1 MPKQVWKI
9 ERFDGGLNT
18 GADPRDIDV
27 NELAAAV
34 DIAVDD
40 IGKITSMGSF
50 VAHDAGA
57 NKAAITAGYGL
68 HYFSHDRINAHLSG
82 NHLDEPDLA
91 THVEWDRTGD
101 VSDSGVTTVETLTP
115 TPSSPW
121 EDSQTHSAFVQ
132 TSSSGSG
139 ASMYVTAVTNGAG
152 VPTFA
157 IKRSGIGFVV
167 GETIVFTDPGSTS
180 NTATLTVASVGISF
194 SFELDTGTSSTTSSI
209 AGTAQQSYSD
219 RIIAGTSGAEYSF
232 TYTVVVRT
240 APNNFT
246 LTLGNFPTSGVTM
259 PFTAGTH
266 TVTFTSHASAS
277 TRHFTI
283 TAADDVDTTTT
294 QGEIIIDD
302 LLLQRIG
309 TADDAETGDDYLV
322 MADADAAAN
331 LDIYSSTNDVWGVEA
346 IDLGSTTGMKP
357 VFYNADG
364 ALRVSDGNFGAA
376 NQNKW
381 FGYIKQTHFNGITP
395 GGAADAYDSWYT
407 KSLDLAKPTKGLY
420 GQTVAFTDTT
430 AAAPTTQ
437 IEFQGTTTNDFVG
450 WTITGDGYIATDSDS
465 NSQAR
470 IISGVTSGNDSLTT
484 ETNSDGWGG
493 ESIRIFPPAGS
504 GWNVYLK
511 QSSTT
516 GSWPGQ
522 DYQVGTT
529 FIYQGNQESEILNIS
544 ERPNASRL
552 ESIASGF
559 AIDFAIYA
567 TSPYDPFLI
576 GGRVYVRKFGTDD
589 AWVLLADISLVNGVR
604 TDLTSDY
611 TAWSLDGSVDNAHNN
626 APDNVYCYV
635 ESMTAVDPSPWTYEA
650 INGYRSDE
658 SVDIGAAGE
667 GFKTAVVAN
676 RQTYIGNVRREH
688 LDGITRTEGDAMYK
702 SMPGKFDTFPFA
714 RKIEASVQD
723 GDEIVKLEEY
733 ADRILQFK
741 KHKMHLI
748 NISQDLEFLEDTFIH
763 KGILVPN
770 AACKTDFGIAWAN
783 ENGCYLYDGKG
794 VRNLLEKKGMQ
805 VVKEST
811 WRSFLGAAPMVGYA
825 PKERQ
830 LIIGKTAGSEGV
842 GDIFLY
848 DMVSQSWVQGDSKF
862 TDSKKQTNLVVD
874 WDHDLVHAHSN
885 DVGTVLKWDATPV
898 TTTAIS
904 FKTKD
909 IDFGQPAVRKKI
921 YKVYVSY
928 KGDGGEI
935 TVNYGTNGNST
946 MTGQFYITGSS
957 GASTKANAA
966 DLCIYNGDVGTN
978 DWVLAELRPSSS
990 INNIYSFQLK
1000 FDGGTTDAN
1009 FEINDISI
1017 VYRVKNIK

>member
-57 NKAAITAGYGL
+57 NKADITAGYGL
-68 HYFSHDRINAHLSG
+68 HYFSHDRINAHYSG

-91 THVEWDRTGD
+91 THVEWDDTG
-101 VSDSGVTTVETLTP
+101 VADSTGGNI
-115 TPSSPW
+115 
-121 EDSQTHSAFVQ
+121 DF
-132 TSSSGSG
+132 
-139 ASMYVTAVTNGAG
+139 
-152 VPTFA
+152 TFA
-157 IKRSGIGFVV
+157 GG
-167 GETIVFTDPGSTS
+167 
-180 NTATLTVASVGISF
+180 TLA
-194 SFELDTGTSSTTSSI
+194 GTTQQVYGDRLI
-209 AGTAQQSYSD
+209 AGTN
-219 RIIAGTSGAEYSF
+219 GAEYSF
-232 TYTVVVRT
+232 TYTVSVT
-240 APNNFT
+240 LAPNYFT
-246 LTLGNFPTSGVTM
+246 LTLGNFPASGVTM

-283 TAADDVDTTTT
+283 TGADDVGGSTTR
-294 QGEIIIDD
+294 GRFAIDNV
-302 LLLQRIG
+302 LLQRIG

-381 FGYIKQTHFNGITP
+381 FGYIKQTHFLADVDGDAIEP
-395 GGAADAYDSWYT
+395 DGAADAYDGWYT
-407 KSLDLAKPTKGLY
+407 KSLDLAKPTRGLY
-420 GQTVAFTDTT
+420 GEHVSFTDSGSGNATKIYSST
-430 AAAPTTQ
+430 AYA
-437 IEFQGTTTNDFVG
+437 FQRYDNIGSD
-450 WTITGDGYIATDSDS
+450 YIAVS
-465 NSQAR
+465 
-470 IISGVTSGNDSLTT
+470 TSGDEHARLISAADNASSSYLTT
-484 ETNSDGWGG
+484 SNNDGTNGWQS
-493 ESIRIFPPAGS
+493 EDVDLYPSAGT
-504 GWNVYLK
+504 GFNIYIK
-511 QSSTT
+511 ASSTT
-516 GSWPGQ
+516 GNWPQGG
-522 DYQVGTT
+522 YEVGTT
-529 FIYQGNQESEILNIS
+529 FLYEGNQESEVFEIHRDGN
-544 ERPNASRL
+544 RPAVGGQV
-552 ESIASGF
+552 IGVGF
-559 AIDFAIYA
+559 AIDIKVFA
-567 TSPYDPFLI
+567 TSPYDPFII
-576 GGRVYVRKFGTDD
+576 GGRAYIRLRGSDNP
-589 AWVLLADISLVNGVR
+589 WILLADISLRDGAR
-604 TDLTSDY
+604 TDLTSAY
-611 TAWSLDGSVDNAHNN
+611 SAWALQESDDSEHNT
-626 APDNVYCYV
+626 APDNAYCNV
-635 ESMTAVDPSPWTYEA
+635 TTLDAVTDPSPWTYEA
-650 INGYRSDE
+650 INGYRPDE
-658 SVDIGAAGE
+658 SVDIGAGGE

-676 RQTYIGNVRREH
+676 RQVYVGNVKREH

-702 SMPGKFDTFPFA
+702 SMPGKFDTFPIA

-741 KHKMHLI
+741 KRKMHLI
-748 NISQDLEFLEDTFIH
+748 NISQDIEFLEDTFLH
-763 KGILVPN
+763 KGILVPG

-794 VRNLLEKKGMQ
+794 VRNLLEKKGVQ
-805 VVKEST
+805 VIKEST

-830 LIIGKTAGSEGV
+830 IIVGKTAGSEGL
-842 GDIFLY
+842 GDIFLF
-848 DMVSQSWVQGDSKF
+848 DMVSQSWVKGDSKF

-885 DVGTVLKWDATPV
+885 DVGTVIKWDTSPV

-909 IDFGQPAVRKKI
+909 IDFGQPSVRKKV
-921 YKVYVSY
+921 YKVYISF
-928 KGDGGEI
+928 KGGATTTNNSVTIQYSLNGDTDTLNNFYRTSSVDSKGLAASDK
-935 TVNYGTNGNST
+935 TNSDSTPLSGTNSGN
-946 MTGQFYITGSS
+946 
-957 GASTKANAA
+957 
-966 DLCIYNGDVGTN
+966 VGID
-978 DWVLAELRPSSS
+978 DWVLAELRPATSVK
-990 INNIYSFQLK
+990 NCYSFQIHIS
-1000 FDGGTTDAN
+1000 GTIAAD